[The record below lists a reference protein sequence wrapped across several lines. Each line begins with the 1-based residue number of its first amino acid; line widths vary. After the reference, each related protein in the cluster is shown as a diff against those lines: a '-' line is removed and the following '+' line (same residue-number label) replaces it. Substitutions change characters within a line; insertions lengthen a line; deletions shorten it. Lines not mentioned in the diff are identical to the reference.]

1 MLPSPSEPASG
12 STAAAP
18 ADTQKLLFDI
28 SGIDLSKTLHG
39 RERVEQF
46 IPHRGTMSFVDR
58 VVWEHESRLQGVA
71 CKHVRHDEFW
81 VPGHFPE
88 QAMYPGVLMLETAA
102 QFAAYLYKMRVS
114 PGPSLVVFLRIDDV
128 SFRNMV
134 KPGDDL
140 FILINEIKYGRR
152 NFTTSAQGVVNGQVA
167 FNGVMTGMTRMP
179 EPTPGS

>member
-1 MLPSPSEPASG
+1 MLPRASD
-12 STAAAP
+12 SAP
-18 ADTQKLLFDI
+18 AADAGQKLLFDI
-28 SGIDLSKTLHG
+28 SGFDLSKTLHG
-39 RERVEQF
+39 RDRIEEF

-58 VVWEHESRLQGVA
+58 VIWEHESRLQGIA

-81 VPGHFPE
+81 VPGHFPS

-140 FILINEIKYGRR
+140 YILINEIKYGRR
-152 NFTTSAQGVVNGQVA
+152 NFTTSAQGLVNGQIA
-167 FNGVMTGMTRMP
+167 FNGVLSGMTRMP
-179 EPTPGS
+179 ESPSGS